1 MQLIKGGWMVKP
13 LETKKVYLF
22 FDKVIIVNLY
32 LFSLGTMV
40 SKALT
45 SISGALVVVFWILRI
60 IFTKG
65 YSFKK
70 TPLDLPILFLIIAIL
85 LSGIGSFT
93 RNFFEDFLNYTLLI
107 LLYYAII
114 NTIKDYETLKKI
126 ILLTIISIILASLFG
141 LYQHYFFEINRVS
154 SFMLIIGYGG
164 VLSIAIIFTFSNLL
178 WGDFRLSYKLVMSAL
193 IILFGL
199 NLLFTKARGAWLA
212 FIGSILLL
220 SWIRDKRLILVL
232 VFSIVLLG
240 IFLPSQYNN
249 RFFSI
254 FDLENN
260 NSNHAR
266 IILWQGA
273 FMMWKDHPVNGVG
286 AGNFKE
292 TFETNYMDLDPT
304 NTDHAHNNFLQFAA
318 ETGTLGFS
326 AFSYFMVI
334 MLKVLYE
341 SYNEQKHKN
350 WRLFLLSSFV
360 SMVSFNISGLTEFT
374 FGVTAFVRF
383 FWFLLAL
390 SMVVIDFNQ
399 NQDKVAVY
407 KL

>member
-1 MQLIKGGWMVKP
+1 MEDKKIQL
-13 LETKKVYLF
+13 F
-22 FDKVIIVNLY
+22 CDKAIIVNLY
-32 LFSLGTMV
+32 FFSLGTMV

-45 SISGALVVVFWILRI
+45 SVSGALVVVFWILRI
-60 IFTKG
+60 IYTKG

-70 TPLDLPILFLIIAIL
+70 TPLDLPILFFISTIL
-85 LSGIGSFT
+85 LSGIGAFT
-93 RNFFEDFLNYTLLI
+93 RNFFEYFLNYTLLI

-114 NTIKDYETLKKI
+114 NTVKDYETLKKI
-126 ILLTIISIILASLFG
+126 ILLTIISVILASLFG
-141 LYQHYFFEINRVS
+141 LYQHYFLEINRVS

-164 VLSIAIIFTFSNLL
+164 VLSIAIIFAFSYLL
-178 WGDFRLSYKLVMSAL
+178 WGDFRFSYKLVMIVL
-193 IILFGL
+193 ILVFGL

-220 SWIRDKRLILVL
+220 SWIKDKRFILVL
-232 VFSIVLLG
+232 VFLILLLG
-240 IFLPSQYNN
+240 IFLPSQYTD

-254 FDLENN
+254 FDLEND
-260 NSNHAR
+260 NSNQGR

-273 FMMWKDHPVNGVG
+273 LMMWKDHLVNGVG

-318 ETGTLGFS
+318 ETGTLGFI

-334 MLKVLYE
+334 MLKVLFE
-341 SYNEQKHKN
+341 SYNEIKHKN

-399 NQDKVAVY
+399 NQNRDAAYNY
-407 KL
+407 KI

>member
-1 MQLIKGGWMVKP
+1 MKD
-13 LETKKVYLF
+13 LEDKKIQLF
-22 FDKVIIVNLY
+22 FEKAIIVNLY
-32 LFSLGTMV
+32 FFSLGTMV

-60 IFTKG
+60 IYTKG
-65 YSFKK
+65 YSFKT
-70 TPLDLPILFLIIAIL
+70 TPLDLPILCFISTIL
-85 LSGIGSFT
+85 LSGIGAFT
-93 RNFFEDFLNYTLLI
+93 RNFFEDFFNYTLLI

-126 ILLTIISIILASLFG
+126 LLLTIISVILASLFG
-141 LYQHYFFEINRVS
+141 LYQYYVFEVSRVS

-164 VLSIAIIFTFSNLL
+164 VLSIAIIFAFSYLL
-178 WGDFRLSYKLVMSAL
+178 WGDFRFNYKLVL
-193 IILFGL
+193 IGLILVFGL

-220 SWIRDKRLILVL
+220 SWIKDKRLILVL
-232 VFSIVLLG
+232 VFLILLLG
-240 IFLPSQYNN
+240 IFLPSQYTD

-254 FDLENN
+254 FDLEND
-260 NSNHAR
+260 NSNQAR

-273 FMMWKDHPVNGVG
+273 FMMWKDHLVNGVG

-292 TFETNYMDLDPT
+292 TFETNYMDLEPIT
-304 NTDHAHNNFLQFAA
+304 TDHAHNNFLQFAA
-318 ETGTLGFS
+318 ETGTLGFI
-326 AFSYFMVI
+326 AFSYLMVI
-334 MLKVLYE
+334 ILKVLFE
-341 SYNEQKHKN
+341 SYNEIKRKN

-390 SMVVIDFNQ
+390 SMVVIDFSQ
-399 NQDKVAVY
+399 NREKDAVY
-407 KL
+407 NY